1 MFLGVM
7 DLDCGNGFRLWE
19 WIWIVGIDLD
29 SGNRTVVV
37 RYRLSENSAKL
48 VSFGIRGPGHMTV
61 M

>member
-1 MFLGVM
+1 M